1 MFARRWPDGA
11 QSAIKDGRADCAF
24 VLGMRDYTRSMSQK
38 ALITGFEPYGGRS
51 LNPSA
56 RLATALD
63 GARVGGLAVT
73 GRALPV
79 VLDGLA
85 GRLEAWLDELRPAV
99 VIALGL
105 YPGEPTIRLE
115 RFAVNLADFA
125 IPDNA
130 GALAGDAAIVPA
142 GATALAATLPLRAI
156 ERAMLADGIPA
167 RLSNTAGTYLCNA
180 ALYALLG
187 AIARRGA
194 RIPCGFIHLP
204 YVPEQV
210 AALLADARAGRL
222 DLSYRA
228 DFASMDYAVM
238 ERALRIALAV
248 TAAELGENAKSG

>member
-1 MFARRWPDGA
+1 MIR
-11 QSAIKDGRADCAF
+11 
-24 VLGMRDYTRSMSQK
+24 K

-63 GARVGGLAVT
+63 GTRIGGLAVV
-73 GRALPV
+73 GRTLPV

-85 GRLEAWLDELRPAV
+85 ERLEAWLTELRPAA

-105 YPGEPTIRLE
+105 WPGEPTIRLE
-115 RFAVNLADFA
+115 RLAVNLADFA

-130 GALAGDAAIVPA
+130 EASAADAAIVPA
-142 GATALAATLPLRAI
+142 GATALAVTLPLRAI
-156 ERAMLADGIPA
+156 ERAMLAECIPV
-167 RLSNTAGTYLCNA
+167 RLSTTAGTYLCNA

-187 AIARRGA
+187 AIERHGA
-194 RIPCGFIHLP
+194 RVPCGFIHLP

-210 AALLADARAGRL
+210 AALLAEARAGRL
-222 DLSYRA
+222 DLSHRA
-228 DFASMDYAVM
+228 DFASMDFAVM

-248 TAAELGENAKSG
+248 TAAKLGENAESG